1 MNLYKFLFYILF
13 LFASIN
19 FVLADE
25 PSPSDVGVVEK
36 LGEVVPSDITFFD
49 EYGKPVTM
57 GQLQNGKPTVVAMV
71 YYRCPGIC
79 SPLMNGVA
87 EVVDMVDLIPG
98 KDYNVVTISFDPSED
113 YILANDKKRN
123 YLASMNNPIDEN
135 AWRFLT
141 SDSNNIARISNAL
154 GWKYV
159 KQGNDYAHG
168 AAIMVLSPD
177 GKIARYL
184 YGIEYNPFDF
194 KMALTEAS
202 QGRTGATIA
211 KLMQLCY
218 SYDPVGRTYVLDVT
232 RISGA
237 VILFLLGIF
246 ILVFII
252 RKKKKDNR
260 VDSGNMAVP
269 ANPNFK

>member
-13 LFASIN
+13 LFVSIN

-141 SDSNNIARISNAL
+141 SDSTNIARISNAL

-260 VDSGNMAVP
+260 VDSGNITVP